1 MPLQESEAPPMDKE
15 RIFVVVLG
23 TDQRGLIARIST
35 LLYDHDCNIEDLQQK
50 VMDGTFVM
58 TMLADVTGCKQGI
71 KELRT
76 ALEKQGEEMGL
87 TIMVQNEA
95 VLKAMQRV

>member
-1 MPLQESEAPPMDKE
+1 MPVRESEASKMNKE
-15 RIFVVVLG
+15 RVFVVVLG
-23 TDQRGLIARIST
+23 TDQKGLIARIST
-35 LLYDHDCNIEDLQQK
+35 LLYDHGCNIEDLQQK

-58 TMLADVTGCKQGI
+58 TMLADVTGCEKGI
-71 KELRT
+71 KELRR
-76 ALEKQGEEMGL
+76 ALEKQGQDMGL